1 MMADTVLCAYRVC
14 FVALLTL
21 ASVETAL
28 FGHEGGHAV
37 MALALAEIAG
47 ALALLWPR
55 TQIAGACVLLA
66 VFALAQ
72 VLSARSGHWP
82 TQFLQYA
89 ASTMLILVMGR
100 ALRKPVAAP
109 A

>member
-1 MMADTVLCAYRVC
+1 VSAERILRVYRAC
-14 FVALLTL
+14 FVAVITL
-21 ASVETAL
+21 ASVQAM
-28 FGHEGGHAV
+28 FSGHEGGHSIV
-37 MALALAEIAG
+37 ALAAAEIAG

-72 VLSARSGHWP
+72 VLSARAGHWP

-89 ASTMLILVMGR
+89 ASTVLIVVMGR
-100 ALRKPVAAP
+100 ALRAP
-109 A
+109 

>member
-1 MMADTVLCAYRVC
+1 MRADTVLGVYRVC
-14 FVALLTL
+14 FVALLIL
-21 ASVETAL
+21 ASVQTAL
-28 FGHEGGHAV
+28 FGHEGGHPVAGLAV
-37 MALALAEIAG
+37 AEIAG

-55 TQIAGACVLLA
+55 TQIAGGGVLLA

-72 VLSARSGHWP
+72 VLSARGGHWP

-89 ASTMLILVMGR
+89 ASTLLILLMGR
-100 ALRKPVAAP
+100 ALRLPLATP

>member
-1 MMADTVLCAYRVC
+1 MRAEAVLRVYRAC
-14 FVALLTL
+14 FVALLML
-21 ASVETAL
+21 ASVQTAL
-28 FGHEGGHAV
+28 LGHEGGHAV
-37 MALALAEIAG
+37 AALAMAEMAG

-89 ASTMLILVMGR
+89 ASTLLIVVMGR
-100 ALRKPVAAP
+100 ALRAPGAAP
-109 A
+109 T